1 MVQRGEAGKRKNV
14 PLLPYRI
21 PPQLKQRRV
30 GVDGSSSRRALSPAA
45 MFVRFQEPAGFH
57 FERGVAVGLFQSP
70 GAFHI
75 ARGPDSDVLADGS
88 DVTRFRELAALKPSQ
103 KSGAVNADHA
113 RDRESRVSSAV
124 ALPSH
129 IG

>member
-1 MVQRGEAGKRKNV
+1 
-14 PLLPYRI
+14 
-21 PPQLKQRRV
+21 
-30 GVDGSSSRRALSPAA
+30 

-57 FERGVAVGLFQSP
+57 FERGVAVCLFQSA
-70 GAFHI
+70 GAFHV

-113 RDRESRVSSAV
+113 RDRESRVSRAV
-124 ALPSH
+124 ALACH